1 MKKHSFRPM
10 WRLIQRRKYHFGG
23 ALIATVLTALIG
35 FVTPAMLAELID
47 HYLGSQPSRMPEFI
61 NNWLALRGGREF
73 VLKNLWLPGAAL
85 IAINLVNGLFSF
97 LKGRLSSYAAEDTA
111 QHLRDRIYAHVQ
123 ELPYD
128 YHVKTETGDLL
139 QRCTSDVDNI
149 RRFLN
154 VQLMSIVNSILMIT
168 LALTLMFGIDVK
180 ITLLCMIPMPL
191 MLLFAWKFFS
201 VVMRAYRKTEEAEGK
216 MSTVLQE
223 NLTGV
228 RVVRAF
234 GQQQNEVLKFEQVNG
249 AHRTTGLRMAL
260 LDAIYWTS
268 GDLFSMLQM
277 LLIEVVCIIEAV
289 AGRIT
294 LGDMVI
300 LISYA
305 GMLIGPT
312 RQLGRILSGMGR
324 SMVALERIDE
334 VLATPAEPDEPDA
347 LRPPLDGDIVFDRVS
362 FSYDDGQP
370 ILKDLSLTIKA
381 GQTVAFLG
389 ATGSGKST
397 LVHLL
402 QRLYEPTGGEI
413 RIGGINI
420 NRIDRKHLR
429 SRIGLILQEPF
440 LYSKT
445 IRENIAIAQYDADQ
459 PAIDRAARDAAAYDF
474 IQESENGYD
483 TMVGE
488 RGVTLSGG
496 QKQRVAI
503 ARTLLKD
510 NDVMIFDDS
519 LSAVDTETDAQI
531 RQALAQR
538 SQGLTS
544 IIISHRITTLSQADC
559 IFVLGDGRVVESGTH
574 EELIRGSGM
583 YARIHSIQDG
593 LEEEERSV
601 LSPA

>member
-10 WRLIQRRKYHFGG
+10 WKLIKRRKLHFGG
-23 ALIATVLTALIG
+23 ALIATILTALIG
-35 FVTPAMLAELID
+35 FITPAILAELID
-47 HYLGSQPSRMPEFI
+47 HYLGSQPSRLPVFV
-61 NNWLALRGGREF
+61 NNWLAAFGSRDF
-73 VLKNLWLPGAAL
+73 VLRNLWLPGAVL
-85 IAINLVNGLFSF
+85 ILINLLNGLFSYA
-97 LKGRLSSYAAEDTA
+97 KARWSSYAAEDTA
-111 QHLRDRIYAHVQ
+111 QHLRDSIYAHVQ
-123 ELPYD
+123 DLPYE
-128 YHVKTETGDLL
+128 YHVKAETGDLL

-154 VQLMSIVNSILMIT
+154 VQLMSVVNSLLMIGI
-168 LALTLMFGIDVK
+168 ALSLMFPVSVK
-180 ITLLCMIPMPL
+180 ITLFCVVPMPL
-191 MLLFAWKFFS
+191 MLLFAWRFFS
-201 VVMRAYRKTEEAEGK
+201 VVMKAYRNTEEAEGK

-234 GQQQNEVLKFEQVNG
+234 GQQQNEVLKFEEANG
-249 AHRTTGLRMAL
+249 AHRKSGLKMAF

-268 GDLFSMLQM
+268 GDLFSMIQM

-294 LGDMVI
+294 VGDMVI
-300 LISYA
+300 LITYS
-305 GMLIGPT
+305 GMLIWPT

-334 VLATPAEPDEPDA
+334 VLASPVEPAEPNA
-347 LRPPLDGDIVFDRVS
+347 KKPPLNGDIVFDNVS
-362 FSYDDGQP
+362 FSYSENQP
-370 ILKDLSLTIKA
+370 VLKDLSMTIKA
-381 GQTVAFLG
+381 GQTVAILG

-397 LVHLL
+397 IVHLL

-413 RIGGINI
+413 RIGGVPINQ
-420 NRIDRKHLR
+420 IDRKYLR

-440 LYSKT
+440 LFSKT
-445 IRENIAIAQYDADQ
+445 IRENIAIAQKEPPQ
-459 PAIDRAARDAAAYDF
+459 HLIDRAAHDAAAYAF

-496 QKQRVAI
+496 QKQRIAI

-531 RQALAQR
+531 REALAHR
-538 SQGLTS
+538 SKGLTTL
-544 IIISHRITTLSQADC
+544 IISHRITTLSQADR
-559 IFVLGDGRVVESGTH
+559 IFVIGDGRVAESGTH
-574 EELIRGSGM
+574 DDLVRGGGM

-593 LEEEERSV
+593 LEEEERPE
-601 LSPA
+601 LSPV

>member
-1 MKKHSFRPM
+1 M
-10 WRLIQRRKYHFGG
+10 
-23 ALIATVLTALIG
+23 
-35 FVTPAMLAELID
+35 
-47 HYLGSQPSRMPEFI
+47 
-61 NNWLALRGGREF
+61 
-73 VLKNLWLPGAAL
+73 PGAVL
-85 IAINLVNGLFSF
+85 VLINLVNGLFTYA
-97 LKGRLSSYAAEDTA
+97 KGRWSSYAAEDTA
-111 QHLRDRIYAHVQ
+111 QHLRNSVYAHVQ
-123 ELPYD
+123 DLPYE
-128 YHVKTETGDLL
+128 YHVKAETGDLL

-154 VQLMSIVNSILMIT
+154 VQLMSVVNSLLMIV
-168 LALTLMFGIDVK
+168 LALSLMFPVSVK
-180 ITLLCMIPMPL
+180 VTLFTLVPMPL
-191 MLLFAWKFFS
+191 MLVFAWKFFS
-201 VVMRAYRKTEEAEGK
+201 VVMKAYRTTEEAEGK

-234 GQQQNEVLKFEQVNG
+234 GQQQNEVLKFEEVNS
-249 AHRTTGLRMAL
+249 AHRRSGLKMAL

-268 GDLFSMLQM
+268 GDLFSMIQM

-294 LGDMVI
+294 VGDMVI
-300 LISYA
+300 LITYS
-305 GMLIGPT
+305 GMLIWPT

-334 VLATPAEPDEPDA
+334 VLASPVEPLEPDA
-347 LRPPLDGDIVFDRVS
+347 KKPPLDGDIVFDHVS
-362 FSYDDGQP
+362 FSYSDNQP
-370 ILKDLSLTIKA
+370 VLKDLSMTIKA
-381 GQTVAFLG
+381 GQTVAILG

-397 LVHLL
+397 IVHLL
-402 QRLYEPTGGEI
+402 QRLYEPTSGEI
-413 RIGGINI
+413 RFGGVPINQ
-420 NRIDRKHLR
+420 IDRRYLR

-445 IRENIAIAQYDADQ
+445 IRENIAIAQREPPQHD
-459 PAIDRAARDAAAYDF
+459 IDRAARDAAAYNF
-474 IQESENGYD
+474 IEESEKGYD

-496 QKQRVAI
+496 QKQRIAI

-531 RQALAQR
+531 RKALASR
-538 SQGLTS
+538 SKGMTS
-544 IIISHRITTLSQADC
+544 IIISHRITTLSQADR
-559 IFVLGDGRVVESGTH
+559 IFVIGDGRVAESGTH
-574 EELIRGSGM
+574 EELVQGGGM

-593 LEEEERSV
+593 LEEEERPV